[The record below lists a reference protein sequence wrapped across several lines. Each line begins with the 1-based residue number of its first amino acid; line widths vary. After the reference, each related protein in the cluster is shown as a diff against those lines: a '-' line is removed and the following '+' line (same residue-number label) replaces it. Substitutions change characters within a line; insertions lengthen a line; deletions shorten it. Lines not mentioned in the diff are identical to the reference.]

1 MIDHTPLDVARLS
14 LAAQKALGP
23 GPARM
28 MAARGMAPLPPVDQ
42 LTVLYQLMVEGDQS
56 LAASANQTA
65 TKLPDTILAG
75 ALVNG
80 QLDPRVIDKFAQ
92 LVGNRA
98 PVFDA
103 LVQNPSIADE
113 TLAALAGRLGA
124 REVDRIAANE
134 QRMLRHPQIIAAM
147 YMNKNARMSTVDRAV
162 ELAVRNNVRVPGL
175 ACWDEIARSLQG
187 AQPAASSEGDA
198 LFAMAAEAVSGDD
211 RELTQGDGEQVR
223 DDDSHEQRENAL
235 LEQTKDLPIDKLS
248 IPGKIRLA
256 TLGNG
261 FHRAVLIRDPM
272 RIVAMAAIKSPAVT
286 EFEAGRY
293 AGNQSLSEDVIRY
306 IASKREF
313 TKLYGTKYALC
324 RNPKTPVSE
333 AMRLMPFL
341 REKDLT
347 LLSKSKGVPSAIVA
361 QARKLLMQR
370 RGGVKK

>member
-1 MIDHTPLDVARLS
+1 M
-14 LAAQKALGP
+14 
-23 GPARM
+23 
-28 MAARGMAPLPPVDQ
+28 
-42 LTVLYQLMVEGDQS
+42 
-56 LAASANQTA
+56 
-65 TKLPDTILAG
+65 
-75 ALVNG
+75 
-80 QLDPRVIDKFAQ
+80 
-92 LVGNRA
+92 
-98 PVFDA
+98 
-103 LVQNPSIADE
+103 
-113 TLAALAGRLGA
+113 
-124 REVDRIAANE
+124 
-134 QRMLRHPQIIAAM
+134 
-147 YMNKNARMSTVDRAV
+147 
-162 ELAVRNNVRVPGL
+162 
-175 ACWDEIARSLQG
+175 
-187 AQPAASSEGDA
+187 

>member
-14 LAAQKALGP
+14 PAAQKALGP

-42 LTVLYQLMVEGDQS
+42 LTVLYQLMVEGDQG

-187 AQPAASSEGDA
+187 AQPAESSEGDA

-286 EFEAGRY
+286 EFEAKSY
-293 AGNQSLSEDVIRY
+293 AGNQTLAEDVIRY
-306 IASKREF
+306 IASRREW
-313 TKLYGTKYALC
+313 TKNIQVKKALC
-324 RNPKTPVSE
+324 RNPKTPIND
-333 AMRLMPFL
+333 AAKLLPFL
-341 REKDLT
+341 LEKDLNA
-347 LLSKSKGVPSAIVA
+347 LARSKGVPSAVAA
-361 QARKLLMQR
+361 QARKLIMQR
-370 RGGVKK
+370 KGG

>member
-14 LAAQKALGP
+14 PAAQKALGP

-42 LTVLYQLMVEGDQS
+42 LTVLYQLMVEGDQG

-75 ALVNG
+75 ALVNA

-98 PVFDA
+98 AVFDA

-187 AQPAASSEGDA
+187 GQPAESSETDA
-198 LFAMAAEAVSGDD
+198 LFAIAADAVTSDD

-223 DDDSHEQRENAL
+223 DESDEQRENAV

-293 AGNQSLSEDVIRY
+293 ASNQSLSEDVIRY

>member
-14 LAAQKALGP
+14 PAAQKALGP

-28 MAARGMAPLPPVDQ
+28 MAARGMAPLPPADQ

-56 LAASANQTA
+56 LAASASQTA

-75 ALVNG
+75 ALVNA
-80 QLDPRVIDKFAQ
+80 QLDARVIDKFAQ

-113 TLAALAGRLGA
+113 TLATLAGRLGA
-124 REVDRIAANE
+124 REVDRIATNE

-187 AQPAASSEGDA
+187 GQAAESSETDA
-198 LFAMAAEAVSGDD
+198 LFAIAAEAVSGDD
-211 RELTQGDGEQVR
+211 RELTHGDGEQVR
-223 DDDSHEQRENAL
+223 DESDEQRENAV
-235 LEQTKDLPIDKLS
+235 LEQTKDVPIDKLS

-261 FHRAVLIRDPM
+261 FHRAVLVRDPM

-293 AGNQSLSEDVIRY
+293 ASNQSLSEDVIRY